1 MKLLY
6 SIVVPA
12 TDSVELI
19 IPIGVKSCKMRAG
32 SNVLVKGVGVCSTT
46 GINVTPDIKF
56 PIIAGKSPCKFEIS
70 QISGAESSTT
80 FYLLITEIGGIPNPD
95 YFKEV
100 L

>member
-6 SIVVPA
+6 SINVPA

-32 SNVLVKGVGVCSTT
+32 NNVFVGDVGVCSTS
-46 GINVTPDIKF
+46 GINVAPDIKF
-56 PIIAGKSPCKFEIS
+56 PIIDGKSPCKFKIS
-70 QISGAESSTT
+70 QTSGATTPTT
-80 FYLLITEIGGIPNPD
+80 FYLLITEIGGLPNPD
-95 YFKEV
+95 YFNEV

>member
-12 TDSVELI
+12 TGSVELI
-19 IPIGVKSCKMRAG
+19 IPIGVKSC
-32 SNVLVKGVGVCSTT
+32 NVLVTDVGVCSTT

-70 QISGAESSTT
+70 QISGAESATT

-95 YFKEV
+95 YFKVV